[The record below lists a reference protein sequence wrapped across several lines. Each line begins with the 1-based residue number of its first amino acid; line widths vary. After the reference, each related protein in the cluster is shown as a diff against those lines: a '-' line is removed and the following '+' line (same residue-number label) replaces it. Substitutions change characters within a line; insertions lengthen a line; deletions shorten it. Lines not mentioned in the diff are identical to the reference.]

1 MSKEEFINKFSDKD
15 KIELAET
22 YLATM
27 YDQLMRHDYCQK
39 VAISDL
45 ATQTFQNG
53 IANIAQ
59 LPLEKLALI
68 H

>member
-15 KIELAET
+15 KIEIAEK
-22 YLATM
+22 YLDMM
-27 YDQLMRHDYCQK
+27 YDQLMRNDYCQK

-45 ATQTFQNG
+45 ATQALQNKM
-53 IANIAQ
+53 ANITQ
-59 LPLEKLALI
+59 LPFEKLALI

>member
-15 KIELAET
+15 KIEIAEK
-22 YLATM
+22 YLDMM
-27 YDQLMRHDYCQK
+27 YDQLMRNDYCQE

-45 ATQTFQNG
+45 ATQALQNKM
-53 IANIAQ
+53 ANITQ
-59 LPLEKLALI
+59 LPFEKLALI